1 MLSYIRNLYQYR
13 ELLYFFVLREVKA
26 KYKQAVLGVAWAF
39 LQPLVLIGVFTVVF
53 SYFARLP
60 SDGAPYAVFSYCA
73 LLPWQ
78 FFATVL
84 ARGTGSLVSHQGLVQ
99 KVYFP
104 REIIVF
110 AAVAA
115 AAVDFAIGGVVL
127 CGLLWYYGIPLTI
140 YGFLVLPVF
149 AIQACFV
156 VGIILILSPLNVFF
170 RDIGLLI
177 PLIIQIWMYAT
188 PIIYP
193 MSLVPER
200 FRPFYALNPMA
211 GIVEAYRNILLHQST
226 PELASLLIAA
236 VVSCVT
242 LVAGLMYFKRVEF
255 KLADVL

>member
-1 MLSYIRNLYQYR
+1 MLTYIRKLLQYR

-26 KYKQAVLGVAWAF
+26 RYKQAVLGFAWAF

-53 SYFARLP
+53 SHFAKLP

-84 ARGTGSLVSHQGLVQ
+84 GRGTGSLLSHQGLVQ

-110 AAVAA
+110 AVVASAV
-115 AAVDFAIGGVVL
+115 VDFTIGGIIFW
-127 CGLLWYYGIPLTI
+127 GLLWYYGIPWSVHSLLI
-140 YGFLVLPVF
+140 VPVF
-149 AIQACFV
+149 AIQLCFA

-170 RDIGLLI
+170 RDIGLVI
-177 PLIIQIWMYAT
+177 PLIVQVWMYAT

-200 FRPFYALNPMA
+200 FRPFYAFNPMA
-211 GIVEAYRNILLHQST
+211 GIIEAYRTILLHHSAPDLT
-226 PELASLLIAA
+226 SLSIAA
-236 VVSCVT
+236 AVSLVV
-242 LVAGLMYFKRVEF
+242 LVLGMMYFKRVEF

>member
-1 MLSYIRNLYQYR
+1 MLTYIRNLCQYH
-13 ELLYFFVLREVKA
+13 ELLYFFVLREIKA
-26 KYKQAVLGVAWAF
+26 RYKQAVLGVAWAF

-110 AAVAA
+110 AVVASAV
-115 AAVDFAIGGVVL
+115 VDFTIGGIIFW
-127 CGLLWYYGIPLTI
+127 GLLWYYGIPLAI
-140 YGFLVLPVF
+140 HSLLILPVF

-177 PLIIQIWMYAT
+177 PLIIQVWMYAT

-211 GIVEAYRNILLHQST
+211 GIVEAYRNILLHNSVPDCT
-226 PELASLLIAA
+226 SLSIAA
-236 VVSCVT
+236 VVS
-242 LVAGLMYFKRVEF
+242 LVVLVLGMMYFKRVEF